1 VRLADASTPE
11 KRISKVIRRAIDIV
25 AAVVVLIV
33 LAPILPIICVAIVL
47 DSPGNPFY
55 GGWRVGRGGRPFRM
69 WKFRTMVP
77 KADLLGAAVTTRYD
91 PRITRMGK
99 LLRKTKLDEL
109 PQFANLLLGNI
120 TLVGPRPEDPEI
132 ASYYTDEQKQVLN
145 AKPGITGPTQ
155 LYFTAVEAETI
166 PEGPNAK
173 GYYLSHILGP
183 KLRMD
188 LEYLKSRTLFSD
200 LAVIGKTAL
209 LMTGLPVKSKA
220 QTEPSL

>member
-1 VRLADASTPE
+1 M
-11 KRISKVIRRAIDIV
+11 IRRGIDIF
-25 AAVVVLIV
+25 AALVVLIA
-33 LAPILPIICVAIVL
+33 LAPILPMICVAIVL

-55 GGWRVGRGGRPFRM
+55 GGWRVGKGGLPFRM
-69 WKFRTMVP
+69 WKFRTMVA
-77 KADLLGAAVTTRYD
+77 KADRLGAAVTTRYD
-91 PRITRMGK
+91 PRITRVGK

-109 PQFANLLLGNI
+109 PQFANLLVGDI

-132 ASYYTDEQKQVLN
+132 ASHYTDEQKQVLN

-173 GYYLSHILGP
+173 LYYLSHILGP

-188 LEYLKSRTLFSD
+188 LEYLKSRTLISD

-220 QTEPSL
+220 QTDPSL